1 MEDKTDKTTRTG
13 ETQHLM
19 PLFSVWCSIQTDKL
33 ADQLAPAFLRF
44 IFATSRKPNSTR
56 LWLQVNFWRFNFC
69 DVLKASSIHVI
80 ALSIPGINAQ
90 AFRAGLVNLVLLA
103 SRLRQLGLGQGKCE
117 RSSRVTVKRSKRAL
131 TDSLALFPAL
141 AIPSRSASV
150 RFAMAIKKKQ
160 SISKPS
166 SNGNRSRNG
175 ASQSKPS
182 HTGPQNTAVRTYSIP
197 DFRLEHPDLAVKR
210 LVEKDKDGAEH
221 VRYEVTG
228 NLDAP
233 VPPIRDSKY
242 LNKQQCIE
250 IYRYML
256 LNRKMEVA
264 LENLY
269 KQGKVV
275 GGVYFGLGQ
284 EACSCASA
292 YALDKDDWFAPMIR
306 NQGALLV
313 RGFGASDTMM
323 QYMAKADS
331 PTKGRD
337 GTSHFG
343 DIEERNMVSPISML
357 GDLIPVLSG
366 VALGARLQGRNIA
379 TLTWIGDGGQ
389 STGVT
394 YEGINFAAVQNLGLV
409 LFVESNLWA
418 YSTPSEMQYRV
429 KDLAE
434 RAIGYGIPGVI
445 VDGTD
450 ACQVYDAA
458 HDAVERAHRAE
469 GPTLIEAKMMRMK
482 GHAIHDAA
490 AYVPKPMFDFWK
502 KRDPIARFENYLV
515 KEKKWLTAKENAELI
530 SEVERVIEAEREIAV
545 NSPMPTP
552 ESAEGGVYCEDGCHE
567 IKPKYGMPKVK
578 KGTGG
583 FKATEAA
590 VHLK

>member
-1 MEDKTDKTTRTG
+1 
-13 ETQHLM
+13 M
-19 PLFSVWCSIQTDKL
+19 PLSLHRAHRMPKQKQPK
-33 ADQLAPAFLRF
+33 A
-44 IFATSRKPNSTR
+44 NS
-56 LWLQVNFWRFNFC
+56 NH
-69 DVLKASSIHVI
+69 K
-80 ALSIPGINAQ
+80 
-90 AFRAGLVNLVLLA
+90 
-103 SRLRQLGLGQGKCE
+103 
-117 RSSRVTVKRSKRAL
+117 
-131 TDSLALFPAL
+131 
-141 AIPSRSASV
+141 SA
-150 RFAMAIKKKQ
+150 
-160 SISKPS
+160 
-166 SNGNRSRNG
+166 SRNG
-175 ASQSKPS
+175 KAGATSS
-182 HTGPQNTAVRTYSIP
+182 TRTYTIP
-197 DFRLEHPDLAVKR
+197 DYRLEKPDYTVRQIRKGD
-210 LVEKDKDGAEH
+210 E
-221 VRYEVTG
+221 VRYEIEG
-228 NLDAP
+228 NLSAP
-233 VPPIRDSKY
+233 VPPIRESKY
-242 LNKQQCIE
+242 LSRQQHIE
-250 IYRYML
+250 LYRWML
-256 LNRKMEVA
+256 LNRKMETA

-313 RGFGASDTMM
+313 RGFRARDTMM

-434 RAIGYGIPGVI
+434 RAIAYGIPGVI

-458 HDAVERAHRAE
+458 RDAVERAHRGE

-490 AYVPKPMFDFWK
+490 DYVPKPLFEYWK
-502 KRDPIARFENYLV
+502 KRDPIARFENYLLNV
-515 KEKKWLTAKENAELI
+515 KKWLTGKENAELI
-530 SEVERVIEAEREIAV
+530 AEVERVIEEEREAAV
-545 NSPMPTP
+545 ASPMPVP
-552 ESAEGGVYCEDGCHE
+552 NSALGGVYCEDGCHD
-567 IKPKYGMPKVK
+567 IKPKYAMPKAR
-578 KGTGG
+578 KGSSSGP
-583 FKATEAA
+583 KQTEAA

>member
-1 MEDKTDKTTRTG
+1 M
-13 ETQHLM
+13 
-19 PLFSVWCSIQTDKL
+19 
-33 ADQLAPAFLRF
+33 
-44 IFATSRKPNSTR
+44 
-56 LWLQVNFWRFNFC
+56 
-69 DVLKASSIHVI
+69 
-80 ALSIPGINAQ
+80 
-90 AFRAGLVNLVLLA
+90 
-103 SRLRQLGLGQGKCE
+103 
-117 RSSRVTVKRSKRAL
+117 RVSHRNMT
-131 TDSLALFPAL
+131 
-141 AIPSRSASV
+141 
-150 RFAMAIKKKQ
+150 IKKK
-160 SISKPS
+160 SHSKSS
-166 SNGNRSRNG
+166 SNGNRSRATTTRVAADAFVRQPDRN
-175 ASQSKPS
+175 S
-182 HTGPQNTAVRTYSIP
+182 TDIRTYSIP
-197 DFRLEHPDLAVKR
+197 DSRLEHPNLSVHQR
-210 LVEKDKDGAEH
+210 IEKDKDGTGH

-242 LNKQQCIE
+242 LTKQQAIE

-306 NQGALLV
+306 NQGSLLV
-313 RGFGASDTMM
+313 RGFAARDTMM

-331 PTKGRD
+331 PTRGRD

-343 DIEERNMVSPISML
+343 DIYERNMVSPISML

-366 VALGARLQGRNIA
+366 VALGARLQGRNLA
-379 TLTWIGDGGQ
+379 VMTYIGDGGQ

-418 YSTPSEMQYRV
+418 YSTPSDMQYRC

-458 HDAVERAHRAE
+458 REAVDRAHRGE
-469 GPTLIEAKMMRMK
+469 GPTMIEAKMMRMK

-490 AYVPKPMFDFWK
+490 AYVPKPLFDFWK

-515 KEKKWLTAKENAELI
+515 KEKKWLTSKQNAELI
-530 SEVERVIEAEREIAV
+530 SEVERIIEEEREIAV

-552 ESAEGGVYCEDGCHE
+552 ESAEGGVYCENGCHE
-567 IKPKYGMPKVK
+567 IKPKYGIPKVK

-583 FKATEAA
+583 YKETEAA

>member
-1 MEDKTDKTTRTG
+1 
-13 ETQHLM
+13 
-19 PLFSVWCSIQTDKL
+19 
-33 ADQLAPAFLRF
+33 
-44 IFATSRKPNSTR
+44 
-56 LWLQVNFWRFNFC
+56 
-69 DVLKASSIHVI
+69 
-80 ALSIPGINAQ
+80 
-90 AFRAGLVNLVLLA
+90 
-103 SRLRQLGLGQGKCE
+103 
-117 RSSRVTVKRSKRAL
+117 
-131 TDSLALFPAL
+131 
-141 AIPSRSASV
+141 
-150 RFAMAIKKKQ
+150 MAIKKKK
-160 SISKPS
+160 STKPS
-166 SNGNRSRNG
+166 TNGARRNG
-175 ASQSKPS
+175 ARTTTARGAADASVRRVERSS
-182 HTGPQNTAVRTYSIP
+182 TGVPNHDLRTYSIP
-197 DFRLEHPDLAVKR
+197 DLRQEHPNLSVHQA
-210 LVEKDKDGAEH
+210 VEKDQDGTEH

-233 VPPIRDSKY
+233 VPPICDSKY
-242 LNKQQCIE
+242 LSKQQCIE
-250 IYRYML
+250 IYRFML

-306 NQGALLV
+306 NQGSLLV
-313 RGFGASDTMM
+313 RGFAARDTMM

-331 PTKGRD
+331 PTRGRD

-366 VALGARLQGRNIA
+366 VALGARLQGRNVA
-379 TLTWIGDGGQ
+379 VMTYIGDGGQ

-418 YSTPSEMQYRV
+418 YSTPSEMQYRC

-458 HDAVERAHRAE
+458 RDAVERAHRGE

-515 KEKKWLTAKENAELI
+515 KEKKWLTSKENAELI
-530 SEVERVIEAEREIAV
+530 SEVDRIIEEEREIAV

-552 ESAEGGVYCEDGCHE
+552 ESAEGGVFCEDGCHE

-578 KGTGG
+578 KGTSS
-583 FKATEAA
+583 FKQTEAA
-590 VHLK
+590 GHLK

>member
-1 MEDKTDKTTRTG
+1 
-13 ETQHLM
+13 
-19 PLFSVWCSIQTDKL
+19 
-33 ADQLAPAFLRF
+33 
-44 IFATSRKPNSTR
+44 
-56 LWLQVNFWRFNFC
+56 
-69 DVLKASSIHVI
+69 
-80 ALSIPGINAQ
+80 
-90 AFRAGLVNLVLLA
+90 
-103 SRLRQLGLGQGKCE
+103 
-117 RSSRVTVKRSKRAL
+117 
-131 TDSLALFPAL
+131 
-141 AIPSRSASV
+141 
-150 RFAMAIKKKQ
+150 MAIKKKQ

-182 HTGPQNTAVRTYSIP
+182 HTGSQNTAVRTYSIP
-197 DFRLEHPDLAVKR
+197 DYRLEHPDLAVKQ

-242 LNKQQCIE
+242 LNRQQCIE

-313 RGFGASDTMM
+313 RGFRASDTMM

-357 GDLIPVLSG
+357 GLLHAVGNAIP
-366 VALGARLQGRNIA
+366 R
-379 TLTWIGDGGQ
+379 
-389 STGVT
+389 
-394 YEGINFAAVQNLGLV
+394 
-409 LFVESNLWA
+409 
-418 YSTPSEMQYRV
+418 
-429 KDLAE
+429 E
-434 RAIGYGIPGVI
+434 RFG
-445 VDGTD
+445 
-450 ACQVYDAA
+450 
-458 HDAVERAHRAE
+458 
-469 GPTLIEAKMMRMK
+469 
-482 GHAIHDAA
+482 
-490 AYVPKPMFDFWK
+490 
-502 KRDPIARFENYLV
+502 
-515 KEKKWLTAKENAELI
+515 
-530 SEVERVIEAEREIAV
+530 
-545 NSPMPTP
+545 
-552 ESAEGGVYCEDGCHE
+552 
-567 IKPKYGMPKVK
+567 
-578 KGTGG
+578 
-583 FKATEAA
+583 
-590 VHLK
+590 

>member
-1 MEDKTDKTTRTG
+1 M
-13 ETQHLM
+13 
-19 PLFSVWCSIQTDKL
+19 
-33 ADQLAPAFLRF
+33 
-44 IFATSRKPNSTR
+44 ATKKNNS
-56 LWLQVNFWRFNFC
+56 
-69 DVLKASSIHVI
+69 KASS
-80 ALSIPGINAQ
+80 N
-90 AFRAGLVNLVLLA
+90 
-103 SRLRQLGLGQGKCE
+103 GKH
-117 RSSRVTVKRSKRAL
+117 
-131 TDSLALFPAL
+131 
-141 AIPSRSASV
+141 
-150 RFAMAIKKKQ
+150 
-160 SISKPS
+160 
-166 SNGNRSRNG
+166 SRNG
-175 ASQSKPS
+175 ASRSKSPLLAKAARNGAPKS
-182 HTGPQNTAVRTYSIP
+182 SSSASDLRTYSIP
-197 DFRLEHPDLAVKR
+197 DLRLEHPNFTVHQAI
-210 LVEKDKDGAEH
+210 EKDKDGTEH
-221 VRYEVTG
+221 VRYEIEG
-228 NLDAP
+228 NLNAP

-242 LNKQQCIE
+242 LTKQQAIE
-250 IYRYML
+250 IYRFML

-284 EACSCASA
+284 EACSCASS
-292 YALDKDDWFAPMIR
+292 YALEKDDWFAPMIR
-306 NQGALLV
+306 NQGSLLV
-313 RGFGASDTMM
+313 RGFAARDTMM

-343 DIEERNMVSPISML
+343 DIEKRNMVSPISML

-379 TLTWIGDGGQ
+379 VMTYIGDGGQ

-418 YSTPSEMQYRV
+418 YSTPSEMQYRC

-458 HDAVERAHRAE
+458 REAVERAHRGE

-490 AYVPKPMFDFWK
+490 TYVPKEMFDFWK

-515 KEKKWLTAKENAELI
+515 KEKKWLSGKENADLI
-530 SEVERVIEAEREIAV
+530 AEVERVIEEEREIAV

-552 ESAEGGVYCEDGCHE
+552 ESAEGGVFCEEGCHD

-578 KGTGG
+578 KGTGSY
-583 FKATEAA
+583 KATEAA